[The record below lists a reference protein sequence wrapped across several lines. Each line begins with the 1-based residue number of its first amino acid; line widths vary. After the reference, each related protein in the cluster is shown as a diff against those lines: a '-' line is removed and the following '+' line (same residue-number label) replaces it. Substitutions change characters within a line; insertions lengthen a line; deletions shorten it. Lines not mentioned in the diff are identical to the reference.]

1 MSIESARYI
10 PETARSEMTAEALA
24 LAFDANTD
32 LGTRAAIG
40 AIAATMKSIGDP
52 LERIWLEDANGR
64 GGTYKVDQALAL
76 MEKKP
81 DFRSVWAI
89 PESEHRNSRSTWLTA
104 VIIDNMAVAGVTL
117 FFALPG
123 GLTKQF
129 VPHITLLKSLA
140 QIDVVPQYG
149 FGYMRGYGSPDYLA
163 AGRAHE
169 PKTGLIDQADSGR
182 LSVSNND
189 RAVNQVEYAESH
201 RHARRLIPDVFPLN
215 ILSDS
220 HMQGKLGGT
229 SFKEWIL
236 QNTGLTSLTQIGP
249 RCFTW
254 FVPPSRTAALSAQLN
269 EFDAIIST
277 GPGRVQ

>member
-1 MSIESARYI
+1 MSIERARYVH
-10 PETARSEMTAEALA
+10 ETARSEMTAEALA

-32 LGTRAAIG
+32 LGTRAAMD
-40 AIAATMKSIGDP
+40 AIAAAMNSIGDP
-52 LERIWLEDANGR
+52 LESIWLEDANGR
-64 GGTYKVDQALAL
+64 GRTYKVDQALAL
-76 MEKKP
+76 LDKQP
-81 DFRSVWAI
+81 DFRGIWAA
-89 PESEHRNSRSTWLTA
+89 PESERRNSRSTWLTA
-104 VIIDNMAVAGVTL
+104 VIIDNKAVAGVTL

-123 GLTKQF
+123 GLTQQF

-140 QIDVVPQYG
+140 QIGIVPQYG
-149 FGYMRGYGSPDYLA
+149 FGYMREYGSPDYLA

-169 PKTGLIDQADSGR
+169 HKTRSIGQADKG
-182 LSVSNND
+182 
-189 RAVNQVEYAESH
+189 NQVEYAEAD

-215 ILSDS
+215 VLSDS
-220 HMQGKLGGT
+220 HMQRKLGGT

-249 RCFTW
+249 GCFTW

-277 GPGRVQ
+277 GPRRVH